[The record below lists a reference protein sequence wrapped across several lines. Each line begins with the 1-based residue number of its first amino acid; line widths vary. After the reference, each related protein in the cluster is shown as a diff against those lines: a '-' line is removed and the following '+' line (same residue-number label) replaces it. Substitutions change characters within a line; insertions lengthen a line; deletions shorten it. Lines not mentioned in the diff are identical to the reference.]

1 MTGPRRVWEGAGE
14 SQARAQLYCTQ
25 CIDAL
30 MTMQAKLGVPDEQF
44 AKWKFAFVRD
54 LQKPEYLEDDEL
66 LASRFPKQ
74 SASQAMSQDT
84 SYLGLEHEDT
94 GPKHGPR
101 KQSSY
106 TAYERPVKIW
116 G

>member
-1 MTGPRRVWEGAGE
+1 
-14 SQARAQLYCTQ
+14 
-25 CIDAL
+25 

>member
-1 MTGPRRVWEGAGE
+1 MESFQVGE
-14 SQARAQLYCTQ
+14 DAAEIQARAQVYGAQSSDGLF
-25 CIDAL
+25 IL
-30 MTMQAKLGVPDEQF
+30 QAKLGVPDEQF
-44 AKWKFAFVRD
+44 AKWRFAFVRD